1 MKQSESEIS
10 GPYYRSMQLLFD
22 TVESNDSLEWD
33 DEEYGKV
40 ELFVKGM
47 SRRWYKINA
56 VQIGPLETD
65 QPVACPKHWTSSW
78 VILVKG
84 AAWRSDFSNN
94 NSMVVDLCIHT
105 ARSGDRLPIGDSLVG
120 LCLSLLNDK
129 ITAMDIPL
137 LAQFIVCPRKR
148 LSTIEIFQNEGIV
161 TTDMLNQEEPFGD
174 FMDDDWEEEEDYLQ
188 ENEFG
193 IINHSNPAFDAL
205 TNLFNHSAISAE
217 KESKDL
223 ESELKEQE
231 MRENH
236 IEKIISDW
244 DREADKVR
252 GLR

>member
-1 MKQSESEIS
+1 MKQSESEIT

-56 VQIGPLETD
+56 VQIGPHNSD
-65 QPVACPKHWTSSW
+65 RPVTCPNHWTSSW
-78 VILVKG
+78 VIMVKG
-84 AAWRSDFSNN
+84 AAWRSDFIN
-94 NSMVVDLCIHT
+94 NSDMVVDICIHT
-105 ARSGDRLPIGDSLVG
+105 AKSGDRLPIGDSLVS
-120 LCLSLLNDK
+120 LCLSLANDK
-129 ITAMDIPL
+129 ITAVDIPL
-137 LAQFIVCPRKR
+137 LAQFIVCPRNR
-148 LSTIEIFQNEGIV
+148 FSDIEIFQDEGIV
-161 TTDMLNQEEPFGD
+161 TSDMLNQDDPFCEW
-174 FMDDDWEEEEDYLQ
+174 DDGEWEAEEEEILQ
-188 ENEFG
+188 NGFV
-193 IINHSNPAFDAL
+193 IINPAFDAL
-205 TNLFNHSAISAE
+205 ANLFTHSEASAE
-217 KESKDL
+217 KESIDI

-236 IEKIISDW
+236 IEKMIYDW

>member
-40 ELFVKGM
+40 EIFVKGM

-56 VQIGPLETD
+56 AQIGPLNTD
-65 QPVACPKHWTSSW
+65 QPEECPRHWTSSW
-78 VILVKG
+78 AIMVKG
-84 AAWRSDFSNN
+84 AAWRSDFIN
-94 NSMVVDLCIHT
+94 NSDMVVDICIHT
-105 ARSGDRLPIGDSLVG
+105 AKSGDRLPIGDSLVS
-120 LCLSLLNDK
+120 LCLSLANDK
-129 ITAMDIPL
+129 ITAVDIPL
-137 LAQFIVCPRKR
+137 LAQFIVCPRNR
-148 LSTIEIFQNEGIV
+148 FSDIEIFQDEGIV
-161 TTDMLNQEEPFGD
+161 TSEMMNQEDPFGEWD
-174 FMDDDWEEEEDYLQ
+174 EDWEEEEDYLQ
-188 ENEFG
+188 QIEGGMDNYF
-193 IINHSNPAFDAL
+193 NSAFDAIA
-205 TNLFNHSAISAE
+205 NIFNHSAISAE
-217 KESKDL
+217 KESIVL

-236 IEKIISDW
+236 IEKMISDW

>member
-1 MKQSESEIS
+1 MKQSESEIT

-56 VQIGPLETD
+56 VQIGPHNSD
-65 QPVACPKHWTSSW
+65 RPVTCPNHWTSSW
-78 VILVKG
+78 VIMVKG
-84 AAWRSDFSNN
+84 AAWRSDFIN
-94 NSMVVDLCIHT
+94 NSDMVVDICIHT
-105 ARSGDRLPIGDSLVG
+105 AKSGDRLPIGDSLVS
-120 LCLSLLNDK
+120 LCLSLANDK
-129 ITAMDIPL
+129 ITALDIPL

-148 LSTIEIFQNEGIV
+148 LSTIEIFQQEGIV
-161 TTDMLNQEEPFGD
+161 TSDMLDQEDPFGEWDEDWEQEED
-174 FMDDDWEEEEDYLQ
+174 NLQ
-188 ENEFG
+188 QNEFAL
-193 IINHSNPAFDAL
+193 INHSNPAFDAL
-205 TNLFNHSAISAE
+205 ANLFAHSAISAE
-217 KESKDL
+217 KESIVL

-236 IEKIISDW
+236 IEKMIYDW

>member
-1 MKQSESEIS
+1 MEQSESEIS

-40 ELFVKGM
+40 ELFVRGM

-56 VQIGPLETD
+56 DQIRPLNTD
-65 QPVACPKHWTSSW
+65 QPVIGPKHWTSSW
-78 VILVKG
+78 AIIVKG
-84 AAWRSDFSNN
+84 AAWKSDFNNN

-105 ARSGDRLPIGDSLVG
+105 AKIGDRLPIGDSLIG

-129 ITAMDIPL
+129 ITAMEIPL

-161 TTDMLNQEEPFGD
+161 TSDMLNQEEPFGEW
-174 FMDDDWEEEEDYLQ
+174 DDDWEEEEDNLQ
-188 ENEFG
+188 QNEFG

-205 TNLFNHSAISAE
+205 VNLFNHSAISAK
-217 KESKDL
+217 KESIDL
-223 ESELKEQE
+223 ESELKQQE
-231 MRENH
+231 TRENH
-236 IEKIISDW
+236 IEKMIYDW

>member
-40 ELFVKGM
+40 EIFVKGM

-56 VQIGPLETD
+56 FQIERMKTD
-65 QPVACPKHWTSSW
+65 QSVADPKHWTSSW
-78 VILVKG
+78 AIMVKG
-84 AAWRSDFSNN
+84 AAWRSDLSNN
-94 NSMVVDLCIHT
+94 NSMVADICIHT
-105 ARSGDRLPIGDSLVG
+105 ARTGHRFPIGDSLVS
-120 LCLSLLNDK
+120 LCLSLVNDR

-137 LAQFIVCPRKR
+137 LAQFIVCPRRR
-148 LSTIEIFQNEGIV
+148 LSTIEIFQQEGIV
-161 TTDMLNQEEPFGD
+161 TSDMLDQEDPFGEW
-174 FMDDDWEEEEDYLQ
+174 DDDWEQEEDNLQ
-188 ENEFG
+188 QNEFAM
-193 IINHSNPAFDAL
+193 INHSNSAFDAL
-205 TNLFNHSAISAE
+205 ANLFTHNAISAE
-217 KESKDL
+217 KESIIL

-236 IEKIISDW
+236 IEKMIYDW
-244 DREADKVR
+244 DREADKVH